1 MFKLIQLKA
10 DCLNYISSPGKF
22 LKNTMLIKILGGA
35 FFLHPCTSLAE
46 FHATLTGMTNNVGRW
61 YTKSNNNPALL
72 ANIDYEHT
80 SGLYVGSSV
89 SNIDFEANE
98 TESKAAHV
106 EIIPY
111 LGWSFNLS
119 KAWRLDAQWTRY
131 IYDGNVFG
139 HPSDYN
145 EFYLFLHYQDMF
157 SGRIS
162 FAEDYYGLGNYAIDY
177 ELTGRYPLTDTLEL
191 SASFGYSQTKAVL
204 GSDYPYWNAG
214 FTYYYKF
221 VSLDFRYMDAT
232 ETSIDQ
238 AVVEKKHERY
248 DPPLIDATFV
258 FSISVGF

>member
-1 MFKLIQLKA
+1 MFKLIQLTI
-10 DCLNYISSPGKF
+10 CLNYISRPGIFK
-22 LKNTMLIKILGGA
+22 KNIFIKILCGV

-46 FHATLTGMTNNVGRW
+46 FHATLTGTTNNVGRW
-61 YTKSNNNPALL
+61 YTKSDNNPALM
-72 ANIDYEHT
+72 ANIDYEHS
-80 SGLYVGSSV
+80 SGVYVGSSV
-89 SNIDFEANE
+89 STIDFKSNE
-98 TESKAAHV
+98 IENDAAHV

-119 KAWRLDAQWTRY
+119 DVWRLDTQWTRY
-131 IYDGNVFG
+131 LYDGVVFG
-139 HPSDYN
+139 HPADYN
-145 EFYLFLHYQDMF
+145 EFYLFLHYLDMF

-162 FAEDYYGLGNYAIDY
+162 FAENYYGLRNYAIDY
-177 ELTGRYPLTDTLEL
+177 ELTGRYPLTGYLEL

-214 FTYYYKF
+214 FTCYYKF

-232 ETSIDQ
+232 ETSINQ
-238 AVVEKKHERY
+238 AVAKQKHEFY